1 MVNAYTDAFGPAPSG
16 AFSVMSGSVLCAP
29 EFEPEADARS
39 HNLIVRS
46 NEPEANHCCSR
57 LHNVR
62 REEKQCRRDSPVR
75 EAADVVGVCAY
86 YGGFVQGAGGLAMRM
101 RGPRFDRPV

>member
-1 MVNAYTDAFGPAPSG
+1 M
-16 AFSVMSGSVLCAP
+16 CAP

-75 EAADVVGVCAY
+75 EAADVVGVCPY

-101 RGPRFDRPV
+101 RGPRFDRPI